1 MHVGATKRLMAAL
14 VTGLVTGGAAQA
26 TLLVYEPFAHTYSD
40 GSPGVGA
47 LAGGS
52 GALGTSGGWT
62 TFDNNNDW
70 YVHQE
75 GNLSGVNLNGTNG
88 PNLWDGTV
96 GNLQTS
102 GGYAG
107 IPNPTSVSQLSTFNG
122 NLADHMDA
130 SIALA
135 ASVTST
141 FTTGTTTWFSF
152 VSVRGY
158 NANPAAP
165 SLMIS
170 SDPFTN
176 DSRGSSM
183 QNNGT
188 AIGGGG
194 AFPRYN
200 NFDALPRWFDDG
212 GAATSTAHISPG
224 GYLSGVLGGHDGIIT
239 GAGGTGTTS
248 DGVLDDATQTT
259 PWTGGDIGV
268 DYGVPNI
275 VVGKIEW
282 DADTG
287 GEDIITVVSFLQ
299 TDVMDLAAFN
309 ALVAAKPALSSA
321 NWASNKPNLDQTAFD
336 TLTLAGGKFFVD
348 EIRLATTFGE
358 AVPYVPEPGALSL
371 LALGGMAL
379 LRRRRAA

>member
-1 MHVGATKRLMAAL
+1 M
-14 VTGLVTGGAAQA
+14 
-26 TLLVYEPFAHTYSD
+26 
-40 GSPGVGA
+40 
-47 LAGGS
+47 
-52 GALGTSGGWT
+52 
-62 TFDNNNDW
+62 
-70 YVHQE
+70 
-75 GNLSGVNLNGTNG
+75 
-88 PNLWDGTV
+88 
-96 GNLQTS
+96 
-102 GGYAG
+102 
-107 IPNPTSVSQLSTFNG
+107 
-122 NLADHMDA
+122 
-130 SIALA
+130 
-135 ASVTST
+135 
-141 FTTGTTTWFSF
+141 
-152 VSVRGY
+152 
-158 NANPAAP
+158 
-165 SLMIS
+165 
-170 SDPFTN
+170 
-176 DSRGSSM
+176 
-183 QNNGT
+183 
-188 AIGGGG
+188 
-194 AFPRYN
+194 
-200 NFDALPRWFDDG
+200 
-212 GAATSTAHISPG
+212 
-224 GYLSGVLGGHDGIIT
+224 
-239 GAGGTGTTS
+239 
-248 DGVLDDATQTT
+248 DDATQTM